1 MRISR
6 TQVQM
11 RISRTQ
17 VQMRISRT
25 QAQMRISRTQ
35 RRSGAIRGNLPHLSD
50 EHLATESNQR
60 QSEAIREQSG
70 SHHVRQSVRQS
81 GTTVESSGHLPDEHL
96 ATEPVLPT
104 KVELTLAQLRQRR
117 RPQVYR

>member
-70 SHHVRQSVRQS
+70 SHH
-81 GTTVESSGHLPDEHL
+81 
-96 ATEPVLPT
+96 
-104 KVELTLAQLRQRR
+104 
-117 RPQVYR
+117 